1 MGFLEEELA
10 DGGTSNLSRPA
21 SRGTSEDARHSIL
34 VIPTPNAA
42 EESTSPRNFVAPAL
56 STAREW
62 NSQSQSSGLHEGR
75 ARTPATPF
83 LSFRRRTRRRN
94 LPLPGTPLPPRSQ
107 QRANGIP
114 NLSRSASRGKART
127 RPPPHSCHSEAERGG
142 GIYLSPELRCPLAL
156 SKAREWNSI
165 VSARCDRK

>member
-1 MGFLEEELA
+1 MEGRP
-10 DGGTSNLSRPA
+10 NLSRLA

-34 VIPTPNAA
+34 VIPKPNAA

-62 NSQSQSSGLHEGR
+62 NSQSQSSGLHEER
-75 ARTPATPF
+75 
-83 LSFRRRTRRRN
+83 
-94 LPLPGTPLPPRSQ
+94 
-107 QRANGIP
+107 
-114 NLSRSASRGKART
+114 ART
-127 RPPPHSCHSEAERGG
+127 RPPLHSCHSEAERGG
-142 GIYLSPELRCPLAL
+142 GIYLSPELRCPRALNSARMEFPISVVRLHEERARTRPPLHSCHSDAERGGGIYLSPELRCPFAL